1 MPILVDKGI
10 GGCRIIAGPERTR
23 PQPRDR
29 RPPREWIRIGLF
41 NNMPDAAI
49 EATEQQFLTL
59 LNGAAQD
66 QWIHLQFFG
75 LSGIP
80 RTGRGRDL
88 TRNYG
93 TVADLANT
101 RLDGLIVTGT
111 EPRAADLA
119 DEPYWKDLTRVVDWA
134 ERNTIATVW
143 SCLASHAAVLYRDRI
158 RRVPLGEKCFGV
170 FDFDV
175 VADHPMT
182 VDLPSRLRVPHARF
196 NGLSKESLLAAGYRV
211 LTWSAEAGVDMFVHE
226 GKSLSVFLQGHP
238 EYDGRSLLN
247 EYRRDVGRFLSRERD
262 VLPPLPRRY
271 FEEPAAK
278 AMMEFRQ
285 RALAERCDATFAGF
299 PTVPER
305 SLSNA
310 AWFVTAVA
318 TYRNWLAFISE
329 RKSRMPAPR
338 REVGLAQTVQA

>member
-1 MPILVDKGI
+1 MPVLVDKGI
-10 GGCRIIAGPERTR
+10 AGCRIIAAPERIR
-23 PQPRDR
+23 ARHWER

-88 TRNYG
+88 TRDYG
-93 TVADLANT
+93 TVADLANA

-158 RRVPLGEKCFGV
+158 GRVPLGEKCFGV

-175 VADHPMT
+175 IADHPMT
-182 VDLPSRLRVPHARF
+182 IDLPSRLRVPHARF
-196 NGLSKESLLAAGYRV
+196 NGLSKDELLAAGYRV
-211 LTWSAEAGVDMFVHE
+211 LTWSAEAGVDMFVRE
-226 GKSLSVFLQGHP
+226 GNSLSVFLQGHP

-247 EYRRDVGRFLSRERD
+247 EYRRDVGRFLRRERD
-262 VLPPLPRRY
+262 VLPPLPRHY
-271 FEEPAAK
+271 FEGPAGN
-278 AMMEFRQ
+278 AMTVFRQ

-299 PTVPER
+299 PMVPEQ
-305 SLSNA
+305 SVSNA
-310 AWFVTAVA
+310 AWFATAA
-318 TYRNWLAFISE
+318 AIYRNWLGFISE
-329 RKSRMPAPR
+329 RKSRTPALHR
-338 REVGLAQTVQA
+338 DVGLAQTVQA